1 MKQVTVA
8 EREASDSNDS
18 DVWCKKAAAAAVKG
32 SSACSN
38 DPGAAISDLAKWIAS
53 KNKLTTRRGQ

>member
-18 DVWCKKAAAAAVKG
+18 DVWCKKAAVAAAAAAVSEG
-32 SSACSN
+32 SSACSM
-38 DPGAAISDLAKWIAS
+38 
-53 KNKLTTRRGQ
+53 

>member
-18 DVWCKKAAAAAVKG
+18 DVWCKKVARVKG
-32 SSACSN
+32 SSACSM
-38 DPGAAISDLAKWIAS
+38 
-53 KNKLTTRRGQ
+53 